1 MSGRLGFQNNR
12 RMQERRRVRVLLP
25 TGDDLSII
33 IPVKTTCREL
43 FSQVCDLL
51 KLKDPNFFGLSV
63 LTNNEHIFMDLEQKL
78 TKYCPKEWKKEA
90 SRGIDHFGPPFNIH
104 FRVQYYVENGKL
116 ISDRVARFYYYNHL
130 KSQVLSS
137 QCALREEAYFL
148 LAAHALQADLGDFR
162 PSRHQGRYFH
172 PEAYFP
178 AWVIKKRG
186 GDYIVR
192 HVPAMHQ
199 DQAGMSANESQLCYI
214 REAARLEDVPVHFY
228 ALFKEKKDDEPTL
241 LLGLTL
247 KGLQIY
253 QGLSAESQQ
262 LLYDFPWSNVGK
274 LIFMGK
280 KFEMEPDG
288 LPSARKL
295 VFYTG
300 SPLRS
305 RHLLLLLSTS
315 HRLFMTVQPLLR
327 HLRRLE
333 DSEAQKRY
341 RESYISD
348 ALEMELERLG
358 SRARSS
364 GESSG
369 ESSGGTISGGG
380 SVVAGGIAAGRAGA
394 GSFSSVGS
402 TNTSGIE
409 SDAKT
414 QPGKEPCSRFPR
426 SPGSER
432 MSCVSAGRKGPLQ
445 ACSSVD
451 SHSSSHTSGVGSAGQ
466 EHPEGDSP
474 LHEVEMLVDDPSDLV
489 FLQRADSTDDSISST
504 YIYVTQED
512 LETPCVNTHAGLVVK
527 MLSCGLSESPDL
539 LQGSPG
545 ITSSHKGQAALK
557 AQSPKTGR
565 CPRPAFGAKTSKL
578 PETSFP
584 VGRPWPAV
592 SASSA
597 AMALLDDES
606 LPEFVV

>member
-90 SRGIDHFGPPFNIH
+90 SREVRHSYEYNEGIDHFGPPFNIH

-162 PSRHQGRYFH
+162 PSRHQGRYFQ

-364 GESSG
+364 GEC
-369 ESSGGTISGGG
+369 SGGTNSGNG

-414 QPGKEPCSRFPR
+414 QPVEFYLSSGVHLNLE
-426 SPGSER
+426 
-432 MSCVSAGRKGPLQ
+432 

-451 SHSSSHTSGVGSAGQ
+451 SHGSSHTSGVGSAGQ
-466 EHPEGDSP
+466 EHHEGDSP

-512 LETPCVNTHAGLVVK
+512 LETPCVNTHAG
-527 MLSCGLSESPDL
+527 
-539 LQGSPG
+539 
-545 ITSSHKGQAALK
+545 
-557 AQSPKTGR
+557 
-565 CPRPAFGAKTSKL
+565 
-578 PETSFP
+578 
-584 VGRPWPAV
+584 
-592 SASSA
+592 
-597 AMALLDDES
+597 
-606 LPEFVV
+606 